1 MFTFP
6 KPKLGDV
13 SAITVTTTDL
23 EESLKFYQSLGFSEI
38 WRNDFPFPWI
48 QISDGALLMMLRKD
62 EKPYIALTYYVKELD
77 KVITEL
83 EQAGISFIQKP
94 GSSDMIKRY
103 VFQSPDD
110 LNIALVTHVEG
121 FNQPPGPTM
130 LNTPQGDYFKPEK
143 YVNKTAGLFGEF
155 AHPVKNME
163 DSLAFWEKLGFKVLS
178 KHESPYPWSIIS
190 DGLAVVGLHQS
201 DHFSSPAITYFAADM
216 KDKIEK
222 LKSAG
227 LKNFKEKDGS
237 SNITVTSP
245 EKQQVFL
252 FKLGM

>member
-1 MFTFP
+1 MLNFS

-13 SAITVTTTDL
+13 SAITVTTNDP
-23 EESLKFYQSLGFSEI
+23 EASLKFYQSLGFSEI

-62 EKPYIALTYYVKELD
+62 KEPYISLTYYVKELD
-77 KVITEL
+77 KVIAGL
-83 EQAGISFIQKP
+83 EASGISFIQKP
-94 GSSDMIKRY
+94 GASDMIKRY
-103 VFQSPDD
+103 VFQSPDG

-130 LNTPQGDYFKPEK
+130 LSTPQEDYFKPEK
-143 YVNKTAGLFGEF
+143 YLNKEAGLFGEF
-155 AHPVKNME
+155 AHPVKDME
-163 DSLAFWEKLGFKVLS
+163 NSLAFWEKLGFITLS
-178 KHESPYPWSIIS
+178 KHASPYPWSIIS
-190 DGLAVVGLHQS
+190 DGLSVIGLHQS

-227 LKNFKEKDGS
+227 LKDYNEKGPA
-237 SNITVTSP
+237 NITITSP